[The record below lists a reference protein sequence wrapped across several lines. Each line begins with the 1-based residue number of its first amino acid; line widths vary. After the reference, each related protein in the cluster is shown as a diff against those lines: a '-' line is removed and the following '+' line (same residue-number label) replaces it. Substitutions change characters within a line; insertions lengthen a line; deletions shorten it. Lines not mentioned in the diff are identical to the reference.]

1 MGITKSDHGA
11 KIYSCDR
18 MCNGATETNF
28 PPTLLFEITLCLIN
42 SKVLPIKNRLMRV
55 CNKKVASAVM

>member
-42 SKVLPIKNRLMRV
+42 SEVLPIKKQNNACL
-55 CNKKVASAVM
+55 